1 MPVALVTGS
10 DSGIGR
16 ATAVQLARQ
25 GFDVHVTFNRDE
37 DGARSTATEV
47 EATGRGATVH
57 HLDLSDASAGAA
69 LVDGIEDL
77 GVLVNNA
84 GTGDPG
90 PALELG
96 LDEFRTVL
104 EIDLVGAFACA
115 QAAAR
120 SWVDAGRGGVIV
132 NVTSVHEH
140 IPNADSAAY
149 CAAKGGLGLLTKA
162 LALDW
167 ARHGIR
173 VNAVAPGEIS
183 TPMTGQE
190 DEDPHAQERP
200 GIPARR
206 TGDAREVASLIGWLC
221 SDEAAYVTGASYVID
236 GGLMLMAAMQEK
248 GAPDG

>member
-1 MPVALVTGS
+1 MPSALVTGS

-16 ATAVQLARQ
+16 ATAVRLAQQ
-25 GFDVHVTFNRDE
+25 GLDVHITYSRDE
-37 DGARSTATEV
+37 AGAHETAREV
-47 EATGRGATVH
+47 EAAGRAAFVH
-57 HLDLSDASAGAA
+57 HLDLSEASSGGA
-69 LVDGIEDL
+69 LVAGIDDL
-77 GVLVNNA
+77 AVLVNNA

-90 PALELG
+90 PALDLPVE
-96 LDEFRTVL
+96 EFRTIL

-120 SWVDAGRGGVIV
+120 RWIAEERGGVIV

-140 IPNADSAAY
+140 IPNSDSAAY

-190 DEDPHAQERP
+190 DEDPHAQDRP

-206 TGDAREVASLIGWLC
+206 TGDAREVAALIGWLC

-236 GGLMLMAAMQEK
+236 GGLMLMAAMQEDA
-248 GAPDG
+248 AP

>member
-16 ATAVQLARQ
+16 ATAVRLAEA
-25 GFDVHVTFNRDE
+25 GFDVHVTYSRDE
-37 DGARSTATEV
+37 DGARETAAEV
-47 EATGRGATVH
+47 EGAGRSASVQ
-57 HLDLSDASAGAA
+57 HLDLSEPSAGAE
-69 LVDGIEDL
+69 LVASIDDL
-77 GVLVNNA
+77 AVLVNNA
-84 GTGDPG
+84 GTGDPS
-90 PALELG
+90 PALELSVEQFQTI
-96 LDEFRTVL
+96 LNV
-104 EIDLVGAFACA
+104 DLVGAFACA

-120 SWVDAGRGGVIV
+120 RWIDAGRGGVIV

-140 IPNADSAAY
+140 IPNSDSAAY

-167 ARHGIR
+167 APHGIR

-190 DEDPHAQERP
+190 DQDPHAQDRP

-221 SDEAAYVTGASYVID
+221 SDDAAYVTGASYVID
-236 GGLMLMAAMQEK
+236 GGLMLMAAMQENA
-248 GAPDG
+248 AP

>member
-10 DSGIGR
+10 DSGIGK

-25 GFDVHVTFNRDE
+25 GFDAHITYSRDE
-37 DGARSTATEV
+37 EGARSTASEV
-47 EATGRGATVH
+47 ESLGRTATVH
-57 HLDLSDASAGAA
+57 HLDLSDAAAGGA
-69 LVDGIEDL
+69 LVEAVGDL
-77 GVLVNNA
+77 DVLVNAA
-84 GTGDPG
+84 GTGDPC
-90 PALELG
+90 PALDLS
-96 LDEFRTVL
+96 LDQFRTIL
-104 EIDLVGAFACA
+104 EIDLVGAFACS

-120 SWVDAGRGGVIV
+120 RWVAAGRGGVIV

-149 CAAKGGLGLLTKA
+149 CSAKGGLGLLTKA

-173 VNAVAPGEIS
+173 VTAVAPGEIS

-221 SDEAAYVTGASYVID
+221 SDDAAYVTGASYVID

-248 GAPDG
+248 AAP

>member
-1 MPVALVTGS
+1 MPAALVTGS
-10 DSGIGR
+10 DSGIGK

-25 GFDVHVTFNRDE
+25 GFDVHITYSRDE
-37 DGARSTATEV
+37 DGARATAAEV
-47 EATGRGATVH
+47 RAAGRAAVIH

-69 LVDGIEDL
+69 LAGGIEDL

-84 GTGDPG
+84 GTGDPC
-90 PALELG
+90 PALDLPV
-96 LDEFRTVL
+96 DEFRTIL

-115 QAAAR
+115 QAAAKR
-120 SWVDAGRGGVIV
+120 WVADGRGGAIV

-140 IPNADSAAY
+140 IPNSDSAAY

-190 DEDPHAQERP
+190 DEDPHAQDRP

-221 SDEAAYVTGASYVID
+221 SDDAAYVTGASYVID
-236 GGLMLMAAMQEK
+236 GGLTLMAAMQEDA
-248 GAPDG
+248 APDG

>member
-10 DSGIGR
+10 DSGIGK

-25 GFDVHVTFNRDE
+25 GFDVHVTYRRDE
-37 DGARSTATEV
+37 VGARSTAAEV
-47 EATGRGATVH
+47 ESAGRGAEVH
-57 HLDLSDASAGAA
+57 HLDLSDAAAGAA
-69 LVDGIEDL
+69 LVDSIGDL
-77 GVLVNNA
+77 DVLVNNA
-84 GTGDPG
+84 GTGDPD
-90 PALELG
+90 PAVELS
-96 LDEFRTVL
+96 LDEFRAIV
-104 EIDLVGAFACA
+104 EIDLVAPFACS

-120 SWVDAGRGGVIV
+120 RWIEAGRGGVIV

-140 IPNADSAAY
+140 IPNSDSAAY
-149 CAAKGGLGLLTKA
+149 CSAKGGLGLLTKA

-167 ARHGIR
+167 AKYGIR
-173 VNAVAPGEIS
+173 VAAVAPGEIS

-190 DEDPHAQERP
+190 DEDPGAQDRP

-221 SDEAAYVTGASYVID
+221 SDDAAYVTGASYVID

-248 GAPDG
+248 AAP

>member
-10 DSGIGR
+10 DSGIGK

-25 GFDVHVTFNRDE
+25 GFDVHVTYSRDE
-37 DGARSTATEV
+37 EGARSTAAEV
-47 EATGRGATVH
+47 ESAARSAQVH
-57 HLDLSDASAGAA
+57 HLDLSDAAAGTA
-69 LVDGIEDL
+69 LLDSISDL
-77 GVLVNNA
+77 DVLVNNA
-84 GTGDPG
+84 GTGDPD
-90 PALELG
+90 PALELS
-96 LDEFRTVL
+96 LDEFRTII
-104 EIDLVGAFACA
+104 EIDLVGPFACS

-120 SWVDAGRGGVIV
+120 RWIDAGRGGVIV

-140 IPNADSAAY
+140 IPNSDSAAY
-149 CAAKGGLGLLTKA
+149 CSAKGGLGLLTKA

-167 ARHGIR
+167 AKYGIR

-200 GIPARR
+200 GVPARR

-221 SDEAAYVTGASYVID
+221 SDDAAYVTGASYVID

-248 GAPDG
+248 AAP

>member
-1 MPVALVTGS
+1 MAVALVTGS

-16 ATAVQLARQ
+16 ATAVQLAHQ
-25 GFDVHVTFNRDE
+25 GFDVHVTYNRDE
-37 DGARSTATEV
+37 EGARATASEV
-47 EATGRGATVH
+47 ESLGRTATVH
-57 HLDLSDASAGAA
+57 HLDLSDAGAGAA
-69 LVDGIEDL
+69 VVEAAGELD
-77 GVLVNNA
+77 VLVNEA
-84 GTGDPG
+84 GTGDPCS
-90 PALELG
+90 ALDLS
-96 LDEFRTVL
+96 LDQFRTIL
-104 EIDLVGAFACA
+104 EIDLVGAFACS

-120 SWVDAGRGGVIV
+120 RWVAAGRGGIIV

-149 CAAKGGLGLLTKA
+149 CSAKGGLGLLTKA

-173 VNAVAPGEIS
+173 VTAVAPGEIS

-221 SDEAAYVTGASYVID
+221 SDDAAYVTGASYVID
-236 GGLMLMAAMQEK
+236 GGLMLMAAMQDRP
-248 GAPDG
+248 AP